1 MAQNKNLANINTNEQ
16 TVWGNVVFLLLT
28 PLLAVILVPWFAMTH
43 TVTASHIIAMFAMWW
58 AAGLGIT
65 VGYHRLYSHRTYKAK
80 AWFRFVFAILGA
92 SAWQNS
98 IITWCAG
105 HRYHHRDVDTAGDPY
120 NAKRGFLWSHIVWVM
135 KTGPRHD
142 ALDNVPDLWKDPICV
157 WQHKHYYLIS
167 SVYNLGVPFLLGLAT
182 GDVLGMMI
190 FAGLARVVLVH
201 QFTFCINS
209 VAHMFG
215 TQPWSDA
222 NTSRDNWFISFFTF
236 GEGYHNYHH
245 AFQADYRNGTFWYNF
260 DPGKWLIWSFSKV
273 GATHSLRKAR
283 PDVVMRRRFEE
294 SRSKLAIRLDAL
306 GAAASEK
313 VAQWEKDWNEKSQI
327 VSTTMHAKLEEAE
340 TRLETSLVELR
351 ESQRQWAD
359 AQRKR
364 FEASSEELR
373 SAATREVKELKRL
386 FREKKKAAKASMAEW
401 ETSLRECYEG
411 LEAVPA

>member
-1 MAQNKNLANINTNEQ
+1 MSQNKNLRNINTEEK
-16 TVWGNVVFLLLT
+16 TVWGNVVFLLAT
-28 PLLAVILVPWFAMTH
+28 PLLALVLVPWYVMTH
-43 TVTASHIIAMFAMWW
+43 EMTAAPIIAMFVLWW

-65 VGYHRLYSHRTYKAK
+65 VGYHRLYSHRTYKAS

-92 SAWQNS
+92 AAWQNS

-120 NAKRGFLWSHIVWVM
+120 SAKRGFLWSHIVWVM

-157 WQHKHYYLIS
+157 WQHKHYYAIS
-167 SVYNLGVPFLLGLAT
+167 TIFNLGVPLLLGIVT
-182 GDVLGMMI
+182 GDILGMML
-190 FAGLARVVLVH
+190 FAGLVRVVLVH

-209 VAHMFG
+209 IAHMFG

-245 AFQADYRNGTFWYNF
+245 AFQADYRNGTLWYNF
-260 DPGKWLIWSFSKV
+260 DPGKWLIWSFSKIGV
-273 GATHSLRKAR
+273 THSLRRAR

-313 VAQWEKDWNEKSQI
+313 MAQWEKDWNEKSQI
-327 VSTTMHAKLEEAE
+327 VSATMRAKLEEAE

-351 ESQRQWAD
+351 ESQREWAE

-364 FEASSEELR
+364 LEASSEELR
-373 SAATREVKELKRL
+373 LAAKREVKELKRL
-386 FREKKKAAKASMAEW
+386 FREKKKAAKASMLEW
-401 ETSLRECYEG
+401 EMSLRECYAG